1 MRIQRVMFAA
11 VLALGLVLVANSE
24 AWAGTSTY
32 FVGGD
37 KAAGKAAASAVGAK
51 WVKSLTKAFAQAAN
65 DLNAGGPQTVYIN
78 VAAGE
83 YDGDLGSGAYTLP
96 KFANPTGSLLIQGG
110 WDKTFAKRDPFGT
123 PAMIV
128 TIPDRSAPLWSFARN
143 SKLAAFIVDGL
154 IFDSGASNHYDGQS
168 NCLMIRGSCTST
180 FLAFTY
186 LETNELAFENCV
198 FMNSANRVMEPLIR
212 AATPQA
218 EIRYQN
224 CMFVNNRIP
233 LKLDSAR
240 FRNKPA
246 RIEVDHCSFLINWA
260 YNPDPDTGN
269 PAACELGNQYSAKS
283 FVIKNSL
290 YYANFG
296 GAIMALNKSI
306 ALTCNNNNFV
316 GNGLLHGSAEPDA
329 AALILIAG
337 NKKHPVN
344 VDTIE
349 DADFVTESEGNVS
362 IAAGSPLSLG
372 NVKVVDSSKVKAEPG
387 LANDLNRLFGRNLQG
402 GKVDINDY
410 APRQEYDGNN
420 PPFPTVEEAKKY
432 GASPDLVKD

>member
-1 MRIQRVMFAA
+1 MKIFHGLGA
-11 VLALGLVLVANSE
+11 LALLITLAIP
-24 AWAGTSTY
+24 TSAKEVVIT
-32 FVGGD
+32 VGGD
-37 KAAGKAAASAVGAK
+37 KAAGKAAGKWAK
-51 WVKSLTKAFAQAAN
+51 NPTKGFKAAAAALTAEKGNEVTVKVK
-65 DLNAGGPQTVYIN
+65 I
-78 VAAGE
+78 AAGE
-83 YDGDLGSGAYTLP
+83 YDGDMGSGGYELPAFQNGKATLH
-96 KFANPTGSLLIQGG
+96 IMGG
-110 WDKTFAKRDPFGT
+110 YSADFSKRDPFRT
-123 PAMIV
+123 PTRLITV
-128 TIPDRSAPLWSFARN
+128 KDRSIELLKFF
-143 SKLAAFIVDGL
+143 KLRPRDEGLKGLILDGL
-154 IFDSGASNHYDGQS
+154 LFDLGNSNVYDPRANSLLYGKS
-168 NCLMIRGSCTST
+168 KTRPMIAFNYQPVE
-180 FLAFTY
+180 FL
-186 LETNELAFENCV
+186 EIQHCV
-198 FMNSANRVMEPLIR
+198 FVNAAERCFMPLIR
-212 AATPQA
+212 PTV
-218 EIRYQN
+218 ESCYVRLYNNI
-224 CMFVNNRIP
+224 FLNNRYP
-233 LKLDSAR
+233 LRMDVARGKIVAAKLE
-240 FRNKPA
+240 
-246 RIEVDHCSFLINWA
+246 IDHCSFLINWA

-362 IAAGSPLSLG
+362 IAAGIPLSLG